1 MTDFPFPG
9 LKLALTTPFD
19 AGGRIDFGRL
29 EENLERYLA
38 LGIPGFVLSSGTG
51 MIVYLSKEKS
61 KQLGQRGS
69 KIINGLAKI
78 IAQTSSL
85 LWQDV
90 VERTRHAA
98 DCGVDGVM
106 VLPPFFEGADG
117 RSGWSVCRLRVRRA
131 RASKATASG
140 IAAAEMMLGYN
151 SELTQ
156 IYRRFPAPKALPPRP
171 FTTLGAKANLAFRQ
185 WKAGAE

>member
-51 MIVYLSKEKS
+51 MHVYLSKEKS

-78 IAQTSSL
+78 
-85 LWQDV
+85 

-106 VLPPFFEGADG
+106 VLPPFFEGPTDDQDG
-117 RSGWSVCRLRVRRA
+117 VLPSAGATA

-171 FTTLGAKANLAFRQ
+171 FTTIGAKANLAFRQ

>member
-1 MTDFPFPG
+1 MTDFPFPR

-51 MIVYLSKEKS
+51 MHVYLSKEKS
-61 KQLGQRGS
+61 KQRFEDHQWTGENHSADLIPSLARCRGAHTPC
-69 KIINGLAKI
+69 GRLWRGWRHGPA
-78 IAQTSSL
+78 AL
-85 LWQDV
+85 L
-90 VERTRHAA
+90 RRA
-98 DCGVDGVM
+98 DGVFA
-106 VLPPFFEGADG
+106 VCGCDG
-117 RSGWSVCRLRVRRA
+117 L
-131 RASKATASG
+131 SG
-140 IAAAEMMLGYN
+140 IAAAEKMLGYN